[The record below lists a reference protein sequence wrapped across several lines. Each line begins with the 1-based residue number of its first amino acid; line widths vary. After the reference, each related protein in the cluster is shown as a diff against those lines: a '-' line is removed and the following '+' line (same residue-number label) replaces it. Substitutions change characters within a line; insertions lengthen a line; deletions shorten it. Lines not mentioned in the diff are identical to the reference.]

1 MCNKLCLFFLLAI
14 HLSFAQFQ
22 IEGYVKITDNEPIAY
37 AQLANT
43 HNDHWGPRFLVNNLF
58 NEIGHNAC
66 RNSYINQ
73 TDPRNLEAVVT
84 YEF

>member
-22 IEGYVKITDNEPIAY
+22 IEGYVKNTDNEPIAY

-43 HNDHWGPRFLVNNLF
+43 HNDQRGPRFLVNNLF
-58 NEIGHNAC
+58 NEIGHNAY
-66 RNSYINQ
+66 RTSYINQ
-73 TDPRNLEAVVT
+73 TDPRNLAALVT

>member
-14 HLSFAQFQ
+14 QLSFAQSR
-22 IEGYVKITDNEPIAY
+22 IEGYVKNTDNEPKAY

-43 HNDHWGPRFLVNNLF
+43 HNDQRGPRFLVNNLF
-58 NEIGHNAC
+58 NEIGHNAY
-66 RNSYINQ
+66 RTSYINQ

-84 YEF
+84 YMF